1 LGNVLGQLLCYEKH
15 SAVLQ
20 GKFLDVTRQKTLK
33 MNSGVIAGLIIC
45 FKAEQDV
52 LAEWH
57 FPENRRLS

>member
-1 LGNVLGQLLCYEKH
+1 MGNVLGQLLYHKKH

-20 GKFLDVTRQKTLK
+20 GKFPDVTRQKTPN
-33 MNSGVIAGLIIC
+33 MNPGIIAGLIIC